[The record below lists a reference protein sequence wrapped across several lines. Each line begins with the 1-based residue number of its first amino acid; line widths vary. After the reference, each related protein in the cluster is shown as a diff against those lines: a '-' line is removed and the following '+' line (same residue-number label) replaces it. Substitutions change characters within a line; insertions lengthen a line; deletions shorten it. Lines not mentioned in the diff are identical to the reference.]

1 MEWSKEISKFFS
13 RQKLASISQV
23 GFRVINISLL
33 GVFYKNWDFTWRVSD
48 CEELVGSLTGDG
60 EVGLVQKYNIRV
72 HRLCVRALRARA
84 ANNQV
89 SV

>member
-1 MEWSKEISKFFS
+1 
-13 RQKLASISQV
+13 
-23 GFRVINISLL
+23 
-33 GVFYKNWDFTWRVSD
+33 VSD
-48 CEELVGSLTGDG
+48 YEELVGAITGDG

-72 HRLCVRALRARA
+72 HRLCIRAILARE

>member
-1 MEWSKEISKFFS
+1 MGI
-13 RQKLASISQV
+13 
-23 GFRVINISLL
+23 LL
-33 GVFYKNWDFTWRVSD
+33 GGLAE

-72 HRLCVRALRARA
+72 HRLCIRATRARE

-89 SV
+89 SVLVSIRNYIQHISAKYLI

>member
-1 MEWSKEISKFFS
+1 VKTHTGENLLCFGWIYNLYLFS
-13 RQKLASISQV
+13 YTRI
-23 GFRVINISLL
+23 G
-33 GVFYKNWDFTWRVSD
+33 DFTWRVSD
-48 CEELVGSLTGDG
+48 CEELVWSLTGDG

-72 HRLCVRALRARA
+72 HRLCIRALRARE

>member
-1 MEWSKEISKFFS
+1 MRMMSGCFTWFPNCLVLGEP
-13 RQKLASISQV
+13 
-23 GFRVINISLL
+23 NIYHDL
-33 GVFYKNWDFTWRVSD
+33 GDFTRIGDFTWRVSD

-72 HRLCVRALRARA
+72 HRLCIRAIRARE

>member
-1 MEWSKEISKFFS
+1 MNDH
-13 RQKLASISQV
+13 L
-23 GFRVINISLL
+23 N
-33 GVFYKNWDFTWRVSD
+33 KNWDHTWRVSD
-48 CEELVGSLTGDG
+48 FEELVGAITGDG

-72 HRLCVRALRARA
+72 HRLCIRAIRARE

>member
-1 MEWSKEISKFFS
+1 MYHHSADFTRI
-13 RQKLASISQV
+13 
-23 GFRVINISLL
+23 G
-33 GVFYKNWDFTWRVSD
+33 DFTWRVSD

-72 HRLCVRALRARA
+72 HRLCIRAVRARE

>member
-1 MEWSKEISKFFS
+1 M
-13 RQKLASISQV
+13 
-23 GFRVINISLL
+23 
-33 GVFYKNWDFTWRVSD
+33 VSD

-60 EVGLVQKYNIRV
+60 EVGLVQKYNIRE
-72 HRLCVRALRARA
+72 HRLCIRALHARE

>member
-1 MEWSKEISKFFS
+1 MFHLIYFWWFMANNDDYINRF
-13 RQKLASISQV
+13 
-23 GFRVINISLL
+23 VIQCE
-33 GVFYKNWDFTWRVSD
+33 GDFTWRVSD

-72 HRLCVRALRARA
+72 HRLCVRALRARE
-84 ANNQV
+84 ANNRV